1 MDYDELEEIYG
12 GGLCRGFAEWQV
24 TECGDAPALLA
35 NYFSPRLG
43 RDRSQLSDR

>member
-24 TECGDAPALLA
+24 TEYEGV
-35 NYFSPRLG
+35 R
-43 RDRSQLSDR
+43 RQ

>member
-24 TECGDAPALLA
+24 TEQFDDCGYALKTRKEKCLRQ
-35 NYFSPRLG
+35 YRKCG
-43 RDRSQLSDR
+43 